1 MKNIFTLSLLTLM
14 VLASNLYGQLQFN
27 AGTDFVSDL
36 PEYQAGFTL
45 TDNADSVTAVGT
57 DAIGN
62 SFSLWFDTAVDM
74 SALATSNQATIEFT
88 ANGGHAAISSFSIS
102 LFDSGFA
109 SSYDLAGY
117 NFSDSSLIGNGSANG
132 AVNLA
137 DIQGLTVTTGGL
149 TGDLVN
155 VNVSS
160 FTIVPEPSTYALL
173 AGLAA
178 FIFVAIRRRK

>member
-14 VLASNLYGQLQFN
+14 VLASNLYGQVQFN
-27 AGTDFVSDL
+27 AVTDFVADL

-45 TDNADSVTAVGT
+45 TDNADSVSAVGT

-62 SFSLWFDTAVDM
+62 SFSLYFDSAVDM
-74 SALATSNQATIEFT
+74 SALATINQATIEFG
-88 ANGGHAAISSFSIS
+88 ANGGHAANSSFSIS

-109 SSYDLAGY
+109 SSYDLSGY
-117 NFSDSSLIGNGSANG
+117 NFADTTLVGNGVNNG
-132 AVNLA
+132 VNLS
-137 DIQGLTVTTGGL
+137 DIAGLTVTTGGL
-149 TGDLVN
+149 TGSLVN
-155 VNVSS
+155 VDISS